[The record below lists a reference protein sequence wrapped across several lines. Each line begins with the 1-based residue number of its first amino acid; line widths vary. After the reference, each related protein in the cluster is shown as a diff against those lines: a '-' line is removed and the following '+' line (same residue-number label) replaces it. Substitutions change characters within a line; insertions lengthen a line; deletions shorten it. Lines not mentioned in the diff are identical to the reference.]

1 MRVCDSKRSFLTPSE
16 STQALGLGA
25 LDCGYLRCHD
35 EEFLHLPLM
44 LVVLAERA
52 NAEPRRMA
60 MDTATQGNERHETA
74 HYGGAS
80 GELLHGDI
88 TGEIISGF
96 YAVYNELGYGFLE
109 AVYVRALAIEL
120 FQRRMNVARD
130 VPVTVYYK
138 GVTVGTYRA
147 DLLVADTVV
156 VEVKTGENAAEFD
169 RPQLLNYLRAS
180 GKEVG
185 LLLHFGPKAVLRR
198 LIHTK
203 KLGEMI
209 VPVSAPE

>member
-1 MRVCDSKRSFLTPSE
+1 
-16 STQALGLGA
+16 
-25 LDCGYLRCHD
+25 
-35 EEFLHLPLM
+35 
-44 LVVLAERA
+44 
-52 NAEPRRMA
+52 
-60 MDTATQGNERHETA
+60 MDAATKDNERHETA
-74 HYGGAS
+74 HYGGA
-80 GELLHGDI
+80 GGTELLHGDI
-88 TGEIISGF
+88 TGEVISAF
-96 YAVYNELGYGFLE
+96 YTVYNELGFGFI
-109 AVYVRALAIEL
+109 ASVYVRALAIEL
-120 FQRRMNVARD
+120 FQRRMNVARE

-147 DLLVADTVV
+147 DLLVADTVA
-156 VEVKTGENAAEFD
+156 VEVRAGEHSAEHD

-209 VPVSAPE
+209 VPVNAE